1 MCNFHKRLNKTVVS
15 IFTFIKLMYLS
26 GIDQNNNIPVILQ
39 HAIFTWID
47 SFKLCLKV
55 NIF

>member
-1 MCNFHKRLNKTVVS
+1 
-15 IFTFIKLMYLS
+15 MYLS
-26 GIDQNNNIPVILQ
+26 GIDQNNNIPMFLQ
-39 HAIFTWID
+39 HAIFTRID